1 MSDDSEEDHEDTAKR
16 LDEDFAG
23 ANKVR
28 GTSKERM
35 KTGITGAMGAQ
46 GFRTQELPGTAWIK
60 EVSASMQ
67 ERGYDVRHPDRT
79 LSNDVTM

>member
-35 KTGITGAMGAQ
+35 KTGITGAMGAE
-46 GFRTQELPGTAWIK
+46 GFRTQGLAGTLWSGEQVGK
-60 EVSASMQ
+60 
-67 ERGYDVRHPDRT
+67 
-79 LSNDVTM
+79 